1 MAEPKRIPATDAA
14 AAAPT
19 PERLASVERELADF
33 SYIVSHDVEAAVRHI
48 TAFSRLLIEDFEGE
62 LTERQQAYAD
72 HVQTAGARCQAM
84 MEQLLAFSRAQHKPM
99 EPALRD
105 ATPTVQLALLAL
117 AAEGRT
123 AGAEITLD
131 PLGEVVADPALLTDL
146 FHRLIDNA
154 LKFGRP
160 GVRPR
165 IDIRPAHDDQ
175 MWRVRITDNG
185 VGVPAAQREK
195 VFGMF
200 QRLHGDDRYPGV
212 GAGLAICRRIA
223 RRHGGE
229 VSFLGHDDGACVELA
244 LPHPP
249 AAADRPIQK
258 RKGR

>member
-1 MAEPKRIPATDAA
+1 MAEPKRALPAG
-14 AAAPT
+14 AAPT
-19 PERLASVERELADF
+19 SEQMASVEKELADF
-33 SYIVSHDVEAAVRHI
+33 SYIVSHDVEAAVRHM
-48 TAFSRLLIEDFEGE
+48 TAFSRLLIDDFEGE

-72 HVQTAGARCQAM
+72 HVQAAGARCQAM

-99 EPALRD
+99 EPVLRD
-105 ATPTVQLALLAL
+105 ATPTVQLALLEL
-117 AAEGRT
+117 VTEGRT
-123 AGAEITLD
+123 VDADITLD
-131 PLGEVVADPALLTDL
+131 PLGEVFADPQLLTSL

-154 LKFGRP
+154 LKFGQP

-165 IDIRPAHDDQ
+165 IDIRPAHDEA

-185 VGVPAAQREK
+185 VGVPPTQREK

-200 QRLHGDDRYPGV
+200 QRLHGEDRYPGV

-229 VSFLGHDDGACVELA
+229 VRFLNQDDGACVELA
-244 LPHPP
+244 LPRP
-249 AAADRPIQK
+249 AAEPRKPTQK